1 MKFLIWFVYL
11 AIASILNSLLLSLV
25 DTSASLQGVMLF
37 SFFIT
42 VAVYG
47 AAIFFAKT
55 TCNWYAKKK
64 NKCTPMQFVPS
75 TRITQV
81 PTSQEIVEV
90 YRQPKNRVALSRP
103 TSTILVLI
111 SCLICLLSIG
121 FSAWSWWSAKSEY
134 TIMAEEINE
143 MCNQRI
149 KTVGSAN
156 YDRGYTHGYNAAKE
170 ETASELA
177 FYRENAVIV
186 TENGEKFH
194 CWGCYHLDGR
204 RYLIYNVELAESL
217 GYEPCADCWWS
228 WVEWEE

>member
-90 YRQPKNRVALSRP
+90 YRQPKNRVALSHP
-103 TSTILVLI
+103 TGTILVLI

-134 TIMAEEINE
+134 RTMAEEAQKSYEQNT
-143 MCNQRI
+143 CYQ
-149 KTVGSAN
+149 VGS
-156 YDRGYTHGYNAAKE
+156 
-170 ETASELA
+170 L
-177 FYRENAVIV
+177 
-186 TENGEKFH
+186 
-194 CWGCYHLDGR
+194 
-204 RYLIYNVELAESL
+204 
-217 GYEPCADCWWS
+217 
-228 WVEWEE
+228 

>member
-90 YRQPKNRVALSRP
+90 YRQPKNRVALSHP
-103 TSTILVLI
+103 TGTILVLI

-121 FSAWSWWSAKSEY
+121 FSAWSWWSAKLS
-134 TIMAEEINE
+134 
-143 MCNQRI
+143 
-149 KTVGSAN
+149 
-156 YDRGYTHGYNAAKE
+156 
-170 ETASELA
+170 
-177 FYRENAVIV
+177 
-186 TENGEKFH
+186 
-194 CWGCYHLDGR
+194 
-204 RYLIYNVELAESL
+204 LIHI
-217 GYEPCADCWWS
+217 
-228 WVEWEE
+228 

>member
-103 TSTILVLI
+103 TGTILVLI
-111 SCLICLLSIG
+111 SC
-121 FSAWSWWSAKSEY
+121 
-134 TIMAEEINE
+134 
-143 MCNQRI
+143 
-149 KTVGSAN
+149 
-156 YDRGYTHGYNAAKE
+156 
-170 ETASELA
+170 
-177 FYRENAVIV
+177 
-186 TENGEKFH
+186 
-194 CWGCYHLDGR
+194 
-204 RYLIYNVELAESL
+204 
-217 GYEPCADCWWS
+217 
-228 WVEWEE
+228 

>member
-90 YRQPKNRVALSRP
+90 YRQPKNRYYSGSHFLFDLPSVHR
-103 TSTILVLI
+103 IFRLVVVV
-111 SCLICLLSIG
+111 
-121 FSAWSWWSAKSEY
+121 
-134 TIMAEEINE
+134 
-143 MCNQRI
+143 R
-149 KTVGSAN
+149 
-156 YDRGYTHGYNAAKE
+156 KE
-170 ETASELA
+170 
-177 FYRENAVIV
+177 
-186 TENGEKFH
+186 
-194 CWGCYHLDGR
+194 
-204 RYLIYNVELAESL
+204 
-217 GYEPCADCWWS
+217 
-228 WVEWEE
+228 

>member
-11 AIASILNSLLLSLV
+11 ASASILNSLLLSLV

-90 YRQPKNRVALSRP
+90 YRQPKNRVALSHP
-103 TSTILVLI
+103 TGTILVLL

-121 FSAWSWWSAKSEY
+121 LKMGDHLTLLFKGGWP
-134 TIMAEEINE
+134 TL
-143 MCNQRI
+143 
-149 KTVGSAN
+149 
-156 YDRGYTHGYNAAKE
+156 
-170 ETASELA
+170 ETLRNWNSTGATL
-177 FYRENAVIV
+177 
-186 TENGEKFH
+186 
-194 CWGCYHLDGR
+194 CL
-204 RYLIYNVELAESL
+204 
-217 GYEPCADCWWS
+217 
-228 WVEWEE
+228 

>member
-47 AAIFFAKT
+47 AVIFFAKT

-90 YRQPKNRVALSRP
+90 YRQPKNRVAPFPPDRYYSGSHFLFDLPSVHR
-103 TSTILVLI
+103 IFRLVVVV
-111 SCLICLLSIG
+111 
-121 FSAWSWWSAKSEY
+121 
-134 TIMAEEINE
+134 
-143 MCNQRI
+143 R
-149 KTVGSAN
+149 
-156 YDRGYTHGYNAAKE
+156 KE
-170 ETASELA
+170 
-177 FYRENAVIV
+177 
-186 TENGEKFH
+186 
-194 CWGCYHLDGR
+194 
-204 RYLIYNVELAESL
+204 
-217 GYEPCADCWWS
+217 
-228 WVEWEE
+228 

>member
-75 TRITQV
+75 AFCPSDFPPGRGGPQ
-81 PTSQEIVEV
+81 
-90 YRQPKNRVALSRP
+90 RVSIAPWQKRHRSLMKAEY
-103 TSTILVLI
+103 
-111 SCLICLLSIG
+111 LLSG
-121 FSAWSWWSAKSEY
+121 RQLMTMVMRPGLKMGDHLTLLFKGGWP
-134 TIMAEEINE
+134 TL
-143 MCNQRI
+143 
-149 KTVGSAN
+149 
-156 YDRGYTHGYNAAKE
+156 
-170 ETASELA
+170 ETLRNWNSTGATL
-177 FYRENAVIV
+177 
-186 TENGEKFH
+186 
-194 CWGCYHLDGR
+194 CL
-204 RYLIYNVELAESL
+204 
-217 GYEPCADCWWS
+217 
-228 WVEWEE
+228 